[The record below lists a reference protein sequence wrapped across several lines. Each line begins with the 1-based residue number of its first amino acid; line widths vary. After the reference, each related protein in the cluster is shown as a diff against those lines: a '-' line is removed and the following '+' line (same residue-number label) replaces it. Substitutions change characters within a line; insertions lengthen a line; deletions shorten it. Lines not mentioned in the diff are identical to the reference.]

1 MFFLYNQFL
10 RIINFFLPLIGLF
23 SKKVN
28 DFVKGRKST
37 IEKITINFNDN
48 DNVLWFHSASLGEFE
63 QGSPVISEVKKK
75 FRNHK
80 ILLTFFS
87 PSGYNTQKNYSNA
100 DLITYLPIDSLK
112 NVKEFL
118 DCFRPKL
125 VILIKYE
132 FWPNY
137 LAELN

>member
-1 MFFLYNQFL
+1 MSFLYNQFL
-10 RIINFFLPLIGLF
+10 RIIDFLLPLIGLF

-87 PSGYNTQKNYSNA
+87 PSGYNTQKNYSNVISQMG
-100 DLITYLPIDSLK
+100 LYPHSWEENGSK
-112 NVKEFL
+112 VFL
-118 DCFRPKL
+118 RASQL
-125 VILIKYE
+125 
-132 FWPNY
+132 
-137 LAELN
+137 